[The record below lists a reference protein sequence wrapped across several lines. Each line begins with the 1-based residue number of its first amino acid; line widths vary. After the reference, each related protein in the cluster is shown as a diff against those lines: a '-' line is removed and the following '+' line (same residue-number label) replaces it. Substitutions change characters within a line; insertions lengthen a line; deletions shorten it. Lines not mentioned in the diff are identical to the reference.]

1 MGGLHALIALA
12 WTAAAASS
20 PRSVSSPSLENR
32 SRRGPLR
39 SSGLCRGRGHALPS
53 LPARSRDLV
62 HEGEDEVPVA
72 IELRSRRLALRQ
84 RHRVVEVLE
93 SVVPEL
99 FGRAVSRSTRGTSPA
114 VPDSGDQ

>member
-12 WTAAAASS
+12 WTVAAASS

-32 SRRGPLR
+32 SWRGPLR
-39 SSGLCRGRGHALPS
+39 SSGLCAAGVTLCPPS
-53 LPARSRDLV
+53 LRAAATLV

-72 IELRSRRLALRQ
+72 IELRSRRLALKQ